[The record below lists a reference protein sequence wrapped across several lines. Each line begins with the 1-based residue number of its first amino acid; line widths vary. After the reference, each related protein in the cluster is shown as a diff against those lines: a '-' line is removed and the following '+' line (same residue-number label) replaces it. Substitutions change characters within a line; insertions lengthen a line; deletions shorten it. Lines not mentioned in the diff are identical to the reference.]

1 MKILT
6 NYDMLCILL
15 REEEPIVCTQLQ
27 LKQIADEVRRNMQNV
42 FGNKLH
48 KIILYGSY
56 ARGDYD
62 NESDIDIMVLADM
75 SEIEL
80 KNYRKQ
86 VNRIASKIGLNHDI
100 MITITLKDK
109 QSFDSHQ
116 ELSPFYRNVANEGVS
131 IYVN

>member
-1 MKILT
+1 MRI
-6 NYDMLCILL
+6 
-15 REEEPIVCTQLQ
+15 PLQ
-27 LKQIADEVRRNMQNV
+27 LNKIIDETQRDIKNLL
-42 FGNKLH
+42 GDKLYQ
-48 KIILYGSY
+48 IILYGSY

-62 NESDIDIMVLADM
+62 NESDIDMMVLADM

-86 VNRIASKIGLNHDI
+86 VNRVASRIGLNYDI

-109 QSFDSHQ
+109 QFFDSRQ
-116 ELSPFYRNVANEGVS
+116 EVSPFYRNVANEGVY

>member
-1 MKILT
+1 M
-6 NYDMLCILL
+6 
-15 REEEPIVCTQLQ
+15 CTQSQ
-27 LKQIADEVRRNMQNV
+27 LHQITDEVRRNMQNV

-48 KIILYGSY
+48 QVILYGSY

-62 NESDIDIMVLADM
+62 NESDIDMMVLVDV
-75 SEIEL
+75 SETEM
-80 KNYRKQ
+80 KDYRKQ

-116 ELSPFYRNVANEGVS
+116 ELSPFYRNVANEGVP
-131 IYVN
+131 I